1 MLISGNVSR
10 RIVRLIDTK
19 GNITMPIIDTAT
31 NAFEVYTNSNGNYV
45 WYLW

>member
-19 GNITMPIIDTAT
+19 GNITMSIIDTLT
-31 NAFEVYTNSNGNYV
+31 DAFEVHTDSNGNYV